1 MDHFLF
7 LTNDFRNLI
16 STMPICLAPSQPML
30 KTREQRIPSAE
41 MQVSLSKPNIVISKK
56 SVQFYKIVDIR
67 TTTHSQDMTDKE
79 IANTWYSRGELV
91 SIKTS
96 VSTAVNFMSLGKPTG
111 DDHTTRGL
119 ESKTREGTRR
129 RKANK
134 QISVYAVLGEQ
145 NLQQYRGINDPEGLR
160 KVYMAH
166 SRRCL
171 SESQAL
177 GKADQS
183 EVNLIRKADE
193 SEDMERDEHEKRSS
207 QNDTLFL
214 IHFTKKRAV
223 MEEIKQLQIL
233 VFPAHFTKKRA
244 VTEEIKQLQIVAF
257 PV

>member
-1 MDHFLF
+1 
-7 LTNDFRNLI
+7 
-16 STMPICLAPSQPML
+16 MPIFLASRQPIL
-30 KTREQRIPSAE
+30 STREQRIPSAE

-134 QISVYAVLGEQ
+134 QISIHAVLGEQ
-145 NLQQYRGINDPEGLR
+145 NLQQYRGISDPEGLR

-193 SEDMERDEHEKRSS
+193 PEDMEIDEHEKRY
-207 QNDTLFL
+207 LFL

-233 VFPAHFTKKRA
+233 AFPAHFTKKRA